1 MREAM
6 SLSASERLQA
16 AAQPEVKP
24 VPSHRKNWFPGQT
37 MLIPTAQQID
47 DFVRAIPYGQRIDI
61 TAMRKQMAAE
71 YKANFTCPVTT
82 GKHIRH
88 VAEVALEAL
97 AGGKRPDEITPIW
110 RLVEPTSHAAR
121 RLPGGPELI
130 VEQRQREG
138 IA

>member
-1 MREAM
+1 MTPT
-6 SLSASERLQA
+6 ASEKLPA
-16 AAQPEVKP
+16 AALPEVKP

-37 MLIPTAQQID
+37 MLIPTAHQID

-61 TAMRKQMAAE
+61 TAMRKQMAADYE
-71 YKANFTCPVTT
+71 ANFTCPVTT

-97 AGGKRPDEITPIW
+97 ANGKRPDEVTPIW
-110 RLVEPTSHAAR
+110 RMMEPTSYAAR
-121 RLPGGPELI
+121 RLPGGPEVI

-138 IA
+138 FS